1 MAINKLLIIIAL
13 LVGNQSV
20 AQSDSIFESRSTT
33 DGSAFSILL
42 DSVVIS
48 DFKNGIDIPFFI
60 QKMQEDESFYR
71 AFKNIRFATFDFKNL
86 IQFFDKKDN
95 LIAYYSADC
104 HQDYDKS
111 CRSMMIMKDTFFGD
125 NFNRSGSYK
134 YYTMKLYD
142 RLFFTKGQ
150 VCNDEPEKIDLS
162 DNSNSHITELKKLIF
177 KPGSKADVPFIG
189 SKMAI
194 FSKEMSKYYDFRL
207 LSTSIKGRDCYSFI
221 VKVKSEVELNNKDQT
236 VVKYLETFF
245 DKSNFQVFGRNY
257 QLMYKGFWFD
267 FDVKMNIELT
277 KIGNKYFPQK
287 INYDGYWDVPMKKPE
302 KAKFETIFKY

>member
-1 MAINKLLIIIAL
+1 MAINKFLIIISL
-13 LVGNQSV
+13 FIGNHAV
-20 AQSDSIFESRSTT
+20 AQLDSIYESHSSA
-33 DGSAFSILL
+33 DGSAFSVLL

-86 IQFFDKKDN
+86 IQFFDKKNN

-104 HQDYDKS
+104 HQKYEKP
-111 CRSMMIMKDTFFGD
+111 CRSMMIKKDTFFGE
-125 NFNRSGSYK
+125 NFYKSGAYK

-142 RLFFTKGQ
+142 RLFFTNGL
-150 VCNDEPEKIDLS
+150 VCNNDPDKIELS
-162 DNSNSHITELKKLIF
+162 DNSNSHISELKKLIF

-221 VKVKSEVELNNKDQT
+221 VKVKPEIEQKDQDQT
-236 VVKYLETFF
+236 VVKYLETYF

-267 FDVKMNIELT
+267 FDVKMDIELT

-302 KAKFETIFKY
+302 KAKFETIFNY